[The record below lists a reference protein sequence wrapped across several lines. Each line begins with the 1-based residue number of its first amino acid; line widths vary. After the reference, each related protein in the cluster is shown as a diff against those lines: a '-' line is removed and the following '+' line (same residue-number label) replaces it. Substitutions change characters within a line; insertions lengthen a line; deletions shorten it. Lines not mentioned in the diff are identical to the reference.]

1 MGMEDLS
8 LHILDIAEN
17 SINAGATSIEITI
30 DENIK
35 QDVLKLEIADNGS
48 GMDAKSVENAVD
60 PFYTTRTTRRVGLGL
75 PFLDEAARA
84 ANGRLEID
92 SQLGVGTKVIATFQL
107 SHIDRKPIGNMADTI
122 TTLIAG
128 WPEVDITYQ
137 HARDGHIAS
146 LSTKE
151 IRRRVGEVSLNSG
164 EVVSFV
170 RQYLE
175 QEENSL
181 EQHG

>member
-1 MGMEDLS
+1 MEDMS

-35 QDVLKLEIADNGS
+35 KDMLKLEIADNGS

-92 SQLGVGTKVIATFQL
+92 SQVGVGTKVIATFQL

-128 WPEVDITYQ
+128 WPEVDITYR
-137 HARDGHIAS
+137 HRRDGHIAS

-164 EVVSFV
+164 EVLSFV

>member
-1 MGMEDLS
+1 MEDLS

-17 SINAGATSIEITI
+17 SINAGATNIEITI
-30 DENIK
+30 DEDSK

-48 GMDAKSVENAVD
+48 GMDATSVEKALD

-92 SQLGVGTKVIATFQL
+92 SHLGVGTKVIATFQL

-128 WPEVDITYQ
+128 RPEVDITYR
-137 HARDGHIAS
+137 HGRDGHTVS

-151 IRRRVGEVSLNSG
+151 IRRQVDGVSLNSA
-164 EVVSFV
+164 ETLSFI

-175 QEENSL
+175 QEEHSL